1 MKKTKLSKI
10 KSKPFHH
17 NENIH
22 VYYSLDFGK
31 DEIGPGTPLKFKN
44 QRGVFKF
51 IKWVHN
57 QDLDVQWIDCM
68 DITTGEFKSF
78 YMERLKNIVKK
89 KSRRKK

>member
-1 MKKTKLSKI
+1 MRRSKTVSI
-10 KSKPFHH
+10 PYNH

-22 VYYSLDFGK
+22 VFYTLNFGK

-44 QRGVFKF
+44 QRGTFKF

-68 DITTGEFKSF
+68 DNITGEFRSF
-78 YMERLKNIVKK
+78 YIERLKGIVKK
-89 KSRRKK
+89 KSRRHK

>member
-1 MKKTKLSKI
+1 MRRSKTISI
-10 KSKPFHH
+10 PYNH

-22 VYYSLDFGK
+22 VFYTLNFGK

-44 QRGVFKF
+44 QRGTFKF

-68 DITTGEFKSF
+68 DNITGEFRSF
-78 YMERLKNIVKK
+78 YIERLKGIVKK
-89 KSRRKK
+89 KSRRHK

>member
-1 MKKTKLSKI
+1 MRRSKTVSI
-10 KSKPFHH
+10 PYNH

-22 VYYSLDFGK
+22 VFYTLDFGK

-44 QRGVFKF
+44 QRGTFKF

-68 DITTGEFKSF
+68 DNATGEFRSF
-78 YMERLKNIVKK
+78 YIEKLKGIVKK
-89 KSRRKK
+89 KSRRHK

>member
-1 MKKTKLSKI
+1 MRRSKTVSI
-10 KSKPFHH
+10 PYNH

-22 VYYSLDFGK
+22 VFYTLDFGK

-44 QRGVFKF
+44 QRGTFKF

-68 DITTGEFKSF
+68 DNTTGEFRSF
-78 YMERLKNIVKK
+78 YIEKLKGIVKK
-89 KSRRKK
+89 KSRRHK

>member
-1 MKKTKLSKI
+1 MRRSKTVSI
-10 KSKPFHH
+10 PYNH

-22 VYYSLDFGK
+22 VFYTLNFGK

-44 QRGVFKF
+44 QKGTFKF

-68 DITTGEFKSF
+68 DNTTGEFRSF
-78 YMERLKNIVKK
+78 YIERLKCIVKK
-89 KSRRKK
+89 KSRRHK

>member
-1 MKKTKLSKI
+1 MRRSKI
-10 KSKPFHH
+10 LSIPYNH

-22 VYYSLDFGK
+22 VFYTLVFGK

-44 QRGVFKF
+44 QRGTFKF

-68 DITTGEFKSF
+68 DNTTGEFRSF
-78 YMERLKNIVKK
+78 YIERLKGIVKK
-89 KSRRKK
+89 KSRRHK